1 MLVNNAKMSLFCIT
15 TEIVLHITN
24 SMDISQG
31 GAIESHI
38 MMDYFLNSIFN
49 QRMKMT
55 NYNWIM
61 YSFNQS
67 YHICINAMI
76 VDRVWWC

>member
-55 NYNWIM
+55 NYN
-61 YSFNQS
+61 
-67 YHICINAMI
+67 
-76 VDRVWWC
+76 